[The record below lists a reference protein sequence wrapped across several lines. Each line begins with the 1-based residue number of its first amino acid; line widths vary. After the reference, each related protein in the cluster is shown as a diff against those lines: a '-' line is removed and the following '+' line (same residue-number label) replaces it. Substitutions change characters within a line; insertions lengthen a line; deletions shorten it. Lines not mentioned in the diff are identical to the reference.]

1 MDWGIIPANLG
12 FLLKGLGVTLR
23 LALGAMVLSFPL
35 GVVGAVA
42 RLSRRRWLHLPAVL
56 YIEVMRGVPL
66 IMVIFWFY
74 FFLPVLTGHPLD
86 NYSSAL
92 IAFAVFEGAYLA
104 EIIRAGIQS
113 VPRGQTDAALSTSL
127 SYPQMMRHVIL
138 PQALRN
144 MLPSLVTQFI
154 ALFKDTSLAYIIGV
168 IELTRAASIV
178 NQREIRPFELYLFI
192 ALVYWVCAFT
202 LSRAGRMLEVRFFR
216 SCGSRVA

>member
-1 MDWGIIPANLG
+1 MDWGVIPANLG
-12 FLLKGLGVTLR
+12 FLLQGLGVTVR
-23 LALGAMVLSFPL
+23 LALAAMALSFPL
-35 GVVGAVA
+35 GVAAALA
-42 RLSRRRWLHLPAVL
+42 RLSRRRWLHFPAVL
-56 YIEVMRGVPL
+56 YIEVVRGVPL

-86 NYSSAL
+86 NFTSAL

-104 EIIRAGIQS
+104 EIVRAGIQA
-113 VPRGQTDAALSTSL
+113 VPRGQRDAALATSL
-127 SYPQMMRHVIL
+127 SYAQMMRHVIL

-178 NQREIRPFELYLFI
+178 NQREIRPFELYVFI
-192 ALVYWVCAFT
+192 ALVYWACSFA
-202 LSRAGRMLEVRFFR
+202 LSRSGRLLELRFQR
-216 SCGSRVA
+216 SCAPRVS